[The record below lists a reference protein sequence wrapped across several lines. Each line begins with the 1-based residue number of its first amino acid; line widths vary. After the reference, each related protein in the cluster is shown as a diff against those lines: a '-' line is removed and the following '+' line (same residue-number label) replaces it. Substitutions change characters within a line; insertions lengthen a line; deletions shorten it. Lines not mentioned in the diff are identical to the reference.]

1 VLRRHRLSFFSCLDL
16 KTQARWGILM
26 VSGFLER
33 GVRFIA
39 YPQDHEP
46 RHVHGFIGSGEVI
59 VDIRP
64 DGAVAL
70 ARRVDAVRGVTRS
83 EVRKVLEA
91 AERRYHDL
99 VAHWENM
106 HAE

>member
-1 VLRRHRLSFFSCLDL
+1 ML
-16 KTQARWGILM
+16 

-33 GVRFIA
+33 EVRFIA

-46 RHVHGFIGSGEVI
+46 RHVHGFIGAGEVI
-59 VDIRP
+59 VDLRL
-64 DGAVAL
+64 DGVVAL
-70 ARRVDAVRGVTRS
+70 ARRDDAVRGVTRS
-83 EVRKVLEA
+83 EVRKVLEG

-99 VAHWENM
+99 VRHWEKM